1 MNPTRRTLLA
11 ASAALAAAPRLA
23 WAQAYPSRPV
33 RLVVPFAAGGAS
45 DSFARIVSP
54 RLGERLGQP
63 IVVDNRP
70 GAGGKIAAD
79 HVAKAAPDGHTLL
92 VADVGPNAIV
102 AGFPTRLPYQPV
114 RDFAPVSYSFNLPII
129 LVVNPSVTAP
139 NVRELV
145 AFAKANPGKL
155 NYASAGPGG
164 ISHLA
169 GEMLR
174 VLTGADI
181 QHVPYKGGAPGLA
194 ALVAGETQLMFVSV
208 PTAQPFIRSGRLRPL
223 AMTGRNRSP
232 VFPELPTMVEA
243 GIAGYEA
250 DSWGGILAP
259 AGTPGPVVDRVA
271 SEMTQLLREPEIVQR
286 LKSGGFEPVAGGPVE
301 FRRFLDAEV
310 AKWTDVIQKSGARE
324 D

>member
-102 AGFPTRLPYQPV
+102 AGFP
-114 RDFAPVSYSFNLPII
+114 
-129 LVVNPSVTAP
+129 
-139 NVRELV
+139 
-145 AFAKANPGKL
+145 
-155 NYASAGPGG
+155 
-164 ISHLA
+164 
-169 GEMLR
+169 
-174 VLTGADI
+174 
-181 QHVPYKGGAPGLA
+181 
-194 ALVAGETQLMFVSV
+194 
-208 PTAQPFIRSGRLRPL
+208 
-223 AMTGRNRSP
+223 
-232 VFPELPTMVEA
+232 
-243 GIAGYEA
+243 
-250 DSWGGILAP
+250 
-259 AGTPGPVVDRVA
+259 
-271 SEMTQLLREPEIVQR
+271 
-286 LKSGGFEPVAGGPVE
+286 
-301 FRRFLDAEV
+301 
-310 AKWTDVIQKSGARE
+310 
-324 D
+324 